1 MRPWSP
7 RLLQALEDVVTGGP
21 GGHEASAIGHY
32 RSAGQLS
39 RFFRVL
45 NLEFQVGGGSRC
57 PAVFALLQSLN
68 AEAKQRERLVAVL
81 EAAVLPAEYPDP
93 EMLERVLKHLRE
105 PLAAEGLALR
115 RVGDAYRLQPAS
127 GNVAATNQLVEAAA
141 RLSLGSVQADFDR
154 ATARADSDPEASI
167 TAACSTLESVCKCI
181 LEEMRHPMPSKKDVK
196 ALVNEVASHLQ
207 LSPSRTDLPAE
218 WEHDLKQIL
227 GGLASVAWGIGS
239 LRTHAGDAHGRGRK
253 PLKVDA
259 RIARF
264 AIHAAST
271 LSVFL
276 LDTWQQRPP
285 AKSGARQSGV

>member
-7 RLLQALEDVVTGGP
+7 RLLQAVEDVVTGG
-21 GGHEASAIGHY
+21 GGLGVAKPVGLY
-32 RSAGQLS
+32 RSAADLA
-39 RFFRVL
+39 RFFRRL
-45 NLEFQVGGGSRC
+45 NIEFRVGPQQARC
-57 PAVFALLQSLN
+57 AAAMNLLQSLN
-68 AEAKQRERLVAVL
+68 GNPEQSPQLVAVL
-81 EAAVLPAEYPDP
+81 EAAVLPSDYRDAA
-93 EMLERVLKHLRE
+93 MLERVLKHLRD

-115 RVGDAYRLQPAS
+115 LVNRAYKAQPLS
-127 GNVAATNQLVEAAA
+127 GNVPATNQLLATAA
-141 RLSLGSVQADFDR
+141 RLSLGSVEADFQR
-154 ATARADSDPEASI
+154 ATQRADSDPEAAI

-181 LEEMRHPMPSKKDVK
+181 LEEMQQPMPSKKDVK
-196 ALVNEVASHLQ
+196 ALVSEVASHLQ

-227 GGLASVAWGIGS
+227 QGLASVAWGIGS

-285 AKSGARQSGV
+285 ADN